1 MLESTASATV
11 DFKNRLYSETEHM
24 RINSKIK
31 KKKAN
36 KMFYKIQPTASTK
49 PAIFADV
56 WRRNPQ
62 THSRPLLRGFKTK
75 VGSCRGKS

>member
-31 KKKAN
+31 KKK
-36 KMFYKIQPTASTK
+36 
-49 PAIFADV
+49 
-56 WRRNPQ
+56 
-62 THSRPLLRGFKTK
+62 
-75 VGSCRGKS
+75 GK